1 MHPTISHPINVNN
14 TENNISAIFII
25 RPNNGA
31 PTKNSNMIRII
42 VPIVDKIL
50 VTFNI

>member
-1 MHPTISHPINVNN
+1 MHPTISHPIKVSI

-31 PTKNSNMIRII
+31 PTKKSNMIRII
-42 VPIVDKIL
+42 VPIVDK
-50 VTFNI
+50 F